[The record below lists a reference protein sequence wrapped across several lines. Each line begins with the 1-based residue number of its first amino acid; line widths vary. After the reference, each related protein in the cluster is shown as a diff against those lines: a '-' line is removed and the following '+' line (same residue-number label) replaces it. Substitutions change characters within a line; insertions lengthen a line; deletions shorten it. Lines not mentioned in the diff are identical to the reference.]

1 MFKILG
7 IKILEGCYESVHKVL
22 KVGETYLLFDYYL
35 EDEGNENTLKCA
47 KTERGVENRLYNVI
61 CDNGKEI
68 AVIVTGKPDS
78 C

>member
-47 KTERGVENRLYNVI
+47 
-61 CDNGKEI
+61 
-68 AVIVTGKPDS
+68 
-78 C
+78 

>member
-22 KVGETYLLFDYYL
+22 KVGETYLLFDYYQ

-47 KTERGVENRLYNVI
+47 
-61 CDNGKEI
+61 
-68 AVIVTGKPDS
+68 
-78 C
+78 